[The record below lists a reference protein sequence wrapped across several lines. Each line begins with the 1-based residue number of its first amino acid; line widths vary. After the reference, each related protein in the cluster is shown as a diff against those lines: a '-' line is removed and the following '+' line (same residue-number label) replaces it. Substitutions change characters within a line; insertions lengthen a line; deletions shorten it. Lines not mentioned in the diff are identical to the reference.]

1 MNGCNPLNCSS
12 YTFVYLNSVG
22 YKDWGGET
30 RMYRVP
36 FSKTYLDFEL
46 PANMRGTYAAS
57 RPVEPLADVEKAID
71 KALADPI
78 NSPPLSEL
86 AKQGD
91 TVCIVFTDITRN
103 TPEHLLVPALLA
115 ELHAAGVRD
124 EDITLL
130 CGTGLHRPSTPQEKV
145 IKLGQSIVDRYRVLD
160 HEPFNLAGLED
171 LGITESGI
179 PLSVNSVAYQADLLI
194 ATGIVEP
201 HQYAGYSGGPKTV
214 AIGAAGEPMIAHTHG
229 PKMVDHPGT
238 RLGKIEGN
246 IFHQAVT
253 EAARRAGLD
262 FILNVVQDD
271 HKRPVAILAGTPED
285 TFEELV
291 KVAKGLYEVPIQQEY
306 DVVVAG
312 VGFPKDMNL
321 YQASRAASQLFFAP
335 TSVVRDGSVF
345 IVPAPTPEGAGQGEG
360 EQRFL
365 ETMRS
370 GIDMVSLLA
379 KLRRTGYPPGAQRA
393 FVMAK
398 VLEKNHV
405 IIVGTETP
413 EVVRQL
419 HMIPAADMDE
429 AFRIA
434 VSKIGRD
441 DLEVLVVQR
450 ALLTLLVGRT
460 G

>member
-1 MNGCNPLNCSS
+1 
-12 YTFVYLNSVG
+12 
-22 YKDWGGET
+22 
-30 RMYRVP
+30 MYRIP

-46 PANMRGTYAAS
+46 PATMRGTYAVPNPA
-57 RPVEPLADVEKAID
+57 EPLADVEKAID
-71 KALADPI
+71 KALAGPI
-78 NSPPLSEL
+78 SSPPLREL

-103 TPEHLLVPALLA
+103 APEHLLVPALLA
-115 ELHAAGVRD
+115 ELQAAGVGD

-130 CGTGLHRPSTPQEKV
+130 CATGLHRPSTPQEKV
-145 IKLGQSIVDRYRVLD
+145 IKLGQSTVDRYRVLD
-160 HEPFNLAGLED
+160 HEPFNLAELED
-171 LGITESGI
+171 LGTTESGI
-179 PLSVNSVAYQADLLI
+179 PLSVNKTAYQADLLI

-229 PKMVDHPGT
+229 PQMIDHPGT

-271 HKRPVAILAGTPED
+271 HKRPVAVLAGAPED

-291 KVAKGLYEVPIQQEY
+291 KTAKRLYEVPVEREY
-306 DVVVAG
+306 DLVVAG

-335 TSVVRDGSVF
+335 TSAVKDGSVF
-345 IVPAPTPEGAGQGEG
+345 IIPAPTPEGAGQGEG
-360 EQRFL
+360 ERRFL

-370 GIDMVSLLA
+370 GTDIGSLLA
-379 KLRRTGYPPGAQRA
+379 ELRRTGYPPGAQRA
-393 FVMAK
+393 FIMAK

-405 IIVGTETP
+405 IIVGSGTP

-419 HMIPAADMDE
+419 HMTPATDMAE

-434 VSKIGRD
+434 VSKIGRNE
-441 DLEVLVVQR
+441 LEALIVPQ
-450 ALLTLLVGRT
+450 ALLTLLIGRT

>member
-1 MNGCNPLNCSS
+1 
-12 YTFVYLNSVG
+12 
-22 YKDWGGET
+22 
-30 RMYRVP
+30 MYRIP
-36 FSKTYLDFEL
+36 FGTTYLDFEL
-46 PANMRGTYAAS
+46 PAHMRGTYAAS
-57 RPVEPLADVEKAID
+57 RPGEPLADVAKAID
-71 KALADPI
+71 KALAGPI
-78 NSPPLSEL
+78 DSPPLREL
-86 AKQGD
+86 AQQSD
-91 TVCIVFTDITRN
+91 SVCIVFTDITRS

-124 EDITLL
+124 ADITLL
-130 CGTGLHRPSTPQEKV
+130 CGTGLHRPSTPEEKV

-160 HEPFNLAGLED
+160 HEPFNLAKLED

-194 ATGIVEP
+194 STGIVEP
-201 HQYAGYSGGPKTV
+201 HQYAGYSGGPKTL

-229 PKMVDHPGT
+229 PQMVDHPGT

-246 IFHQAVT
+246 IFHQAIT

-262 FILNVVQDD
+262 FILNVVQDE
-271 HKRPVAILAGTPED
+271 HKRPVAIFAGTPED

-291 KVAKGLYEVPIQQEY
+291 KAAKRMYEVSIQQVY

-312 VGFPKDMNL
+312 VGFPKDMNI

-345 IVPAPTPEGAGQGEG
+345 IIPAPTPEGAGQGEG
-360 EQRFL
+360 EHRFL

-370 GIDMVSLLA
+370 GVDMVSLLDE
-379 KLRRTGYPPGAQRA
+379 LRRTGYPPGAQRA

-405 IIVGTETP
+405 IIVGSQTP
-413 EVVRQL
+413 DVVRQL

-434 VSKIGRD
+434 VSKIGRNE
-441 DLEVLVVQR
+441 LEVLIVPQ
-450 ALLTLLVGRT
+450 ALLTLPVARNS
-460 G
+460 

>member
-1 MNGCNPLNCSS
+1 
-12 YTFVYLNSVG
+12 
-22 YKDWGGET
+22 
-30 RMYRVP
+30 MYRIP
-36 FSKTYLDFEL
+36 FSKTFLEFKL
-46 PANMRGTYAAS
+46 PESMRGTYATS
-57 RPVEPLADVEKAID
+57 PPVEPLADVEKAIG

-78 NSPPLSEL
+78 NSPPLREL

-115 ELHAAGVRD
+115 ELHAAGVGD

-130 CGTGLHRPSTPQEKV
+130 CGTGLHRPSTVQEKV

-160 HEPFNLAGLED
+160 HEPFNQAGLED

-194 ATGIVEP
+194 STGIVEP

-214 AIGAAGEPMIAHTHG
+214 AIGVAGEPMIAHTHG
-229 PKMVDHPGT
+229 PRMVDHPGT

-246 IFHQAVT
+246 IFHQAVS
-253 EAARRAGLD
+253 EAARLAGLD

-271 HKRPVAILAGTPED
+271 HKRPVAIFAGSPED

-291 KVAKGLYEVPIQQEY
+291 KAAKGLYEVPIQQEY

-312 VGFPKDMNL
+312 VGFPKDMNI

-345 IVPAPTPEGAGQGEG
+345 IIPAPTPEGAGQGQG

-365 ETMRS
+365 KTMRS
-370 GIDMVSLLA
+370 ANDMVSLLA
-379 KLRRTGYPPGAQRA
+379 ELRRTGYPPGAQRA

-413 EVVRQL
+413 EVARQL

-434 VSKIGRD
+434 VSKIGRNE
-441 DLEVLVVQR
+441 LEVLIVPQ
-450 ALLTLLVGRT
+450 ALLTLPVGRD

>member
-1 MNGCNPLNCSS
+1 
-12 YTFVYLNSVG
+12 
-22 YKDWGGET
+22 
-30 RMYRVP
+30 MYRIP
-36 FSKTYLDFEL
+36 FSKTHLEFKL
-46 PANMRGTYAAS
+46 PEKMRGTYAAS
-57 RPVEPLADVEKAID
+57 FPVEPLADVEKAID

-78 NSPPLSEL
+78 NSPPLREL

-91 TVCIVFTDITRN
+91 TVCIVFTDITRS

-130 CGTGLHRPSTPQEKV
+130 CGTGLHRPSTVQEKV

-171 LGITESGI
+171 LGITKSGI
-179 PLSVNSVAYQADLLI
+179 PLSVNSIAYQADLLI
-194 ATGIVEP
+194 TTGIVEP
-201 HQYAGYSGGPKTV
+201 HQYAGYSGGPKTL

-229 PKMVDHPGT
+229 PRMVDHPGT
-238 RLGKIEGN
+238 RLGKTEGN
-246 IFHQAVT
+246 IFHQAVN

-271 HKRPVAILAGTPED
+271 QKRPVAIFAGSPED

-291 KVAKGLYEVPIQQEY
+291 KAAKGLYEVPIQQEY

-312 VGFPKDMNL
+312 VGFPKDMNI

-335 TSVVRDGSVF
+335 TSVVKDGSVF
-345 IVPAPTPEGAGQGEG
+345 IIPAPTPEGAGQGQG

-365 ETMRS
+365 ETMK
-370 GIDMVSLLA
+370 GAIDMVSLLA
-379 KLRRTGYPPGAQRA
+379 ELRRTGYPPGAQRA

-434 VSKIGRD
+434 VSTIGRN
-441 DLEVLVVQR
+441 DLEVLIVPQ
-450 ALLTLLVGRT
+450 ALLTLPVKRNG
-460 G
+460 

>member
-1 MNGCNPLNCSS
+1 
-12 YTFVYLNSVG
+12 
-22 YKDWGGET
+22 
-30 RMYRVP
+30 MYRIP

-46 PANMRGTYAAS
+46 PASMRGNYAAS
-57 RPVEPLADVEKAID
+57 RPAEPLADVEKAIN

-78 NSPPLSEL
+78 NSPPLREL
-86 AKQGD
+86 AKRGD

-130 CGTGLHRPSTPQEKV
+130 CGTGLHRPSTPREKV
-145 IKLGQSIVDRYRVLD
+145 IKLGQSTVDRYRVVD
-160 HEPFNLAGLED
+160 HEPFNLDGLED
-171 LGITESGI
+171 LGSTASGI
-179 PLSVNSVAYQADLLI
+179 PLSVNRVAYQADLLI

-201 HQYAGYSGGPKTV
+201 HQYAGYSGGPKTL

-229 PKMVDHPGT
+229 PQMVDHPGT
-238 RLGKIEGN
+238 RLGKIAGN
-246 IFHQAVT
+246 IFHQAVS

-262 FILNVVQDD
+262 FILNVVQNDQ
-271 HKRPVAILAGTPED
+271 KRPVAIFAGSPED

-291 KVAKGLYEVPIQQEY
+291 KAAKGLYEVPIQREY

-335 TSVVRDGSVF
+335 TSVVKDGSVF
-345 IVPAPTPEGAGQGEG
+345 IIPAPTPEGAGQGQG

-365 ETMRS
+365 ETLTS
-370 GIDMVSLLA
+370 ATDMVSLLTE
-379 KLRRTGYPPGAQRA
+379 LRRTGYPPGAQRA

-398 VLEKNHV
+398 VLQKNHV

-434 VSKIGRD
+434 VSKIGRN
-441 DLEVLVVQR
+441 DLEVLIVPQ
-450 ALLTLLVGRT
+450 ALLALPVKRIG
-460 G
+460 

>member
-1 MNGCNPLNCSS
+1 
-12 YTFVYLNSVG
+12 
-22 YKDWGGET
+22 
-30 RMYRVP
+30 MYRIP
-36 FSKTYLDFEL
+36 FSKSYLDFEL
-46 PANMRGTYAAS
+46 PAHMRGTYAAS
-57 RPVEPLADVEKAID
+57 RPVEPLADVEKAIE
-71 KALADPI
+71 KTLADPI
-78 NSPPLSEL
+78 NSPPLREL

-91 TVCIVFTDITRN
+91 TACIVFTDITRN

-115 ELHAAGVRD
+115 ELHVAGVRD

-160 HEPFNLAGLED
+160 HEPFNLTGLEN

-179 PLSVNSVAYQADLLI
+179 PLSVNRVAYQADLLI
-194 ATGIVEP
+194 STGIVEP
-201 HQYAGYSGGPKTV
+201 HQYAGYSGGPKTL
-214 AIGAAGEPMIAHTHG
+214 AIGAAGEAMIAHTHG
-229 PKMVDHPGT
+229 PQMVDHPGT

-246 IFHQAVT
+246 IFHQAIT

-262 FILNVVQDD
+262 FILNVVQDE
-271 HKRPVAILAGTPED
+271 HKRPVAIFAGTPEG

-291 KVAKGLYEVPIQQEY
+291 KAAKRLYEVPIQQVY

-312 VGFPKDMNL
+312 VGFPKDMNI

-335 TSVVRDGSVF
+335 TSVVKDGSVF
-345 IVPAPTPEGAGQGEG
+345 IIPAPTPEGAGQGEG
-360 EQRFL
+360 EHRFL

-370 GIDMVSLLA
+370 GVDMVSLMA
-379 KLRRTGYPPGAQRA
+379 ELRRTGYPPGAQRA

-405 IIVGTETP
+405 ILVGTETP
-413 EVVRQL
+413 DVVRQL
-419 HMIPAADMDE
+419 HMVPAADMDE

-434 VSKIGRD
+434 VSKIGRNV
-441 DLEVLVVQR
+441 LEVLIVPQ
-450 ALLTLLVGRT
+450 ALLTLPVARIG
-460 G
+460 

>member
-1 MNGCNPLNCSS
+1 
-12 YTFVYLNSVG
+12 
-22 YKDWGGET
+22 
-30 RMYRVP
+30 
-36 FSKTYLDFEL
+36 
-46 PANMRGTYAAS
+46 MRGTYAAS
-57 RPVEPLADVEKAID
+57 QPVEPIAEVEKAID

-78 NSPPLSEL
+78 NSPPVREL
-86 AKQGD
+86 AKRGD

-130 CGTGLHRPSTPQEKV
+130 CGTGLHRPSTVQEKV
-145 IKLGQSIVDRYRVLD
+145 IKLGQSIVDRYRVVD

-171 LGITESGI
+171 LGTTESGI
-179 PLSVNSVAYQADLLI
+179 PLSVNRVAYQADLLI

-229 PKMVDHPGT
+229 PQMVDHPGT

-246 IFHQAVT
+246 IFHQAVR

-271 HKRPVAILAGTPED
+271 QKRPVAILAGRQED
-285 TFEELV
+285 TFGELV
-291 KVAKGLYEVPIQQEY
+291 RAARKLYEVPIQREY

-312 VGFPKDMNL
+312 VGFPKDMNI

-335 TSVVRDGSVF
+335 TSVVKDGSVF
-345 IVPAPTPEGAGQGEG
+345 IVPAPTPEGAGKGQG

-365 ETMRS
+365 ETMT
-370 GIDMVSLLA
+370 GATDMVSLLTE
-379 KLRRTGYPPGAQRA
+379 LRRTGYPPGAQRA

-398 VLEKNHV
+398 VLEKNNV
-405 IIVGTETP
+405 IVVGTETP

-419 HMIPAADMDE
+419 HMIPAADINE

-434 VSKIGRD
+434 VSKIGRN
-441 DLEVLVVQR
+441 DLEVLIVPQ
-450 ALLTLLVGRT
+450 ALLTLPVKRIG
-460 G
+460 

>member
-1 MNGCNPLNCSS
+1 
-12 YTFVYLNSVG
+12 
-22 YKDWGGET
+22 
-30 RMYRVP
+30 MYRVP

-78 NSPPLSEL
+78 NSPPLREL

-103 TPEHLLVPALLA
+103 TPEHLLVPAILA
-115 ELHAAGVRD
+115 ELNAAGVRD

-179 PLSVNSVAYQADLLI
+179 PLSVNSVAYHADLLI

-229 PKMVDHPGT
+229 PQMVDHPGT

-271 HKRPVAILAGTPED
+271 HKRPVAVLAGRPED
-285 TFEELV
+285 TFQELV
-291 KVAKGLYEVPIQQEY
+291 KAAKGLYEVPVQQEY

-335 TSVVRDGSVF
+335 ASVVRGGSVF

-360 EQRFL
+360 ERRFL

-370 GIDMVSLLA
+370 GSDMPSLLA
-379 KLRRTGYPPGAQRA
+379 ELRRTGYPPGAQRA

-405 IIVGTETP
+405 IIVGTVTP

-441 DLEVLVVQR
+441 DLEVLIVQR

>member
-1 MNGCNPLNCSS
+1 
-12 YTFVYLNSVG
+12 
-22 YKDWGGET
+22 
-30 RMYRVP
+30 MYRIP
-36 FSKTYLDFEL
+36 FSKTYLEFEL
-46 PANMRGTYAAS
+46 PETMRGTYAAS
-57 RPVEPLADVEKAID
+57 QPVEPIADVEKAID

-78 NSPPLSEL
+78 NSPPVREL

-130 CGTGLHRPSTPQEKV
+130 CGTGLHRPSTVQEKV
-145 IKLGQSIVDRYRVLD
+145 IKLGQSIVDRYRVVD

-171 LGITESGI
+171 LGSTESGI
-179 PLSVNSVAYQADLLI
+179 PLSVSRVAYQADLLI

-229 PKMVDHPGT
+229 PQMVDHPGT

-246 IFHQAVT
+246 IFHQAVR

-271 HKRPVAILAGTPED
+271 QKRPVAILAGRQED
-285 TFEELV
+285 TFGELV
-291 KVAKGLYEVPIQQEY
+291 RAARKLYEVPIQREY

-312 VGFPKDMNL
+312 VGFPKDMNI

-335 TSVVRDGSVF
+335 TSVVKDGSVF
-345 IVPAPTPEGAGQGEG
+345 IVPAPTPEGAGKGQG

-365 ETMRS
+365 ETMT
-370 GIDMVSLLA
+370 GATDMVSLLTE
-379 KLRRTGYPPGAQRA
+379 LRRTGYPPGAQRA

-398 VLEKNHV
+398 VLEKNNV
-405 IIVGTETP
+405 IVVGTETP

-434 VSKIGRD
+434 VSKIGRN
-441 DLEVLVVQR
+441 DLEVLIVPQ
-450 ALLTLLVGRT
+450 ALLTLPVKRIG
-460 G
+460 

>member
-1 MNGCNPLNCSS
+1 
-12 YTFVYLNSVG
+12 
-22 YKDWGGET
+22 
-30 RMYRVP
+30 MYRIP
-36 FSKTYLDFEL
+36 FSKTFLEFEL
-46 PANMRGTYAAS
+46 PENMRGTYAAS
-57 RPVEPLADVEKAID
+57 RPVEPLAYVEKAIA
-71 KALADPI
+71 KALANPI
-78 NSPPLSEL
+78 NSPPVREL
-86 AKQGD
+86 AKRGD

-103 TPEHLLVPALLA
+103 TPEHLLIPALLA

-160 HEPFNLAGLED
+160 HDPFNLAGLED
-171 LGITESGI
+171 LGSTESGI

-229 PKMVDHPGT
+229 PEMVDHPGT
-238 RLGKIEGN
+238 RLGTIEDN

-271 HKRPVAILAGTPED
+271 QKRPVAIFAGSFED

-291 KVAKGLYEVPIQQEY
+291 KAAKKLYEVPIRQEY

-335 TSVVRDGSVF
+335 TSVVKGGSVF
-345 IVPAPTPEGAGQGEG
+345 IIPAPTPEGVGQGKG
-360 EQRFL
+360 ERRFL
-365 ETMRS
+365 ENMK
-370 GIDMVSLLA
+370 GAIDMVSLLA
-379 KLRRTGYPPGAQRA
+379 ELRRTGYPPGAQRA

-398 VLEKNHV
+398 VLEKNYV
-405 IIVGTETP
+405 IVVGTETP
-413 EVVRQL
+413 EVVLQL

-429 AFRIA
+429 AFQIA
-434 VSKIGRD
+434 VSKIGRNE
-441 DLEVLVVQR
+441 LEVLIVPQ
-450 ALLTLLVGRT
+450 ALLTLPVKRIS
-460 G
+460 

>member
-1 MNGCNPLNCSS
+1 
-12 YTFVYLNSVG
+12 
-22 YKDWGGET
+22 
-30 RMYRVP
+30 MYRIP
-36 FSKTYLDFEL
+36 FSKTYLEFEL
-46 PANMRGTYAAS
+46 PETMRGTYAAS
-57 RPVEPLADVEKAID
+57 QPVEPIAEVEKAID

-78 NSPPLSEL
+78 NSPPVREL
-86 AKQGD
+86 AKRGD

-130 CGTGLHRPSTPQEKV
+130 CGTGLHRPSTVQEKV
-145 IKLGQSIVDRYRVLD
+145 IKLGQSIVDRYRVVD

-171 LGITESGI
+171 LGSTESGI
-179 PLSVNSVAYQADLLI
+179 PLSVSRVAYQADLLI

-229 PKMVDHPGT
+229 PQMVDHPGT

-246 IFHQAVT
+246 IFHQAVR

-271 HKRPVAILAGTPED
+271 QKRPVAILAGRQED
-285 TFEELV
+285 TFGELV
-291 KVAKGLYEVPIQQEY
+291 RAARKLYEVPIQREY

-312 VGFPKDMNL
+312 VGFPKDMNI

-335 TSVVRDGSVF
+335 TSVVKDGSVF
-345 IVPAPTPEGAGQGEG
+345 IVPAPTPEGAGKGQG

-365 ETMRS
+365 ETMT
-370 GIDMVSLLA
+370 GATDMVSLLTE
-379 KLRRTGYPPGAQRA
+379 LRRTGYPPGAQRA

-398 VLEKNHV
+398 VLEKNNV
-405 IIVGTETP
+405 IVVGTETP

-419 HMIPAADMDE
+419 HMIPAADINE

-434 VSKIGRD
+434 VSKIGRN
-441 DLEVLVVQR
+441 DLEVLIVPQ
-450 ALLTLLVGRT
+450 ALLTLPVKRIG
-460 G
+460 

>member
-1 MNGCNPLNCSS
+1 
-12 YTFVYLNSVG
+12 
-22 YKDWGGET
+22 
-30 RMYRVP
+30 MYRIP
-36 FSKTYLDFEL
+36 FSKKYLEFEL
-46 PANMRGTYAAS
+46 PENMRGTYAAS
-57 RPVEPLADVEKAID
+57 RPVEPLADVEKAIA
-71 KALADPI
+71 KALANPI
-78 NSPPLSEL
+78 NSPPVREL
-86 AKQGD
+86 AKRGD

-160 HEPFNLAGLED
+160 HDPFNLAGLED
-171 LGITESGI
+171 LGSTESGI

-229 PKMVDHPGT
+229 PEMVDHPGT
-238 RLGKIEGN
+238 RLGTIEDN

-271 HKRPVAILAGTPED
+271 QKRPVAIFAGSFED

-291 KVAKGLYEVPIQQEY
+291 KAAKKLYEVPIRQEY

-335 TSVVRDGSVF
+335 TSVVKDGSVF
-345 IVPAPTPEGAGQGEG
+345 IIPAPTPEGVGQGKG
-360 EQRFL
+360 ERRFL
-365 ETMRS
+365 ENMK
-370 GIDMVSLLA
+370 GAIDMVSLLA
-379 KLRRTGYPPGAQRA
+379 ELRRTGYPPGAQRA

-398 VLEKNHV
+398 VLEKNYV
-405 IIVGTETP
+405 IVVGTETP
-413 EVVRQL
+413 EVVLQL

-429 AFRIA
+429 AFQIA
-434 VSKIGRD
+434 VSKIGRNE
-441 DLEVLVVQR
+441 LEVLIVPQ
-450 ALLTLLVGRT
+450 ALLTLPVKRIS
-460 G
+460 

>member
-1 MNGCNPLNCSS
+1 
-12 YTFVYLNSVG
+12 
-22 YKDWGGET
+22 
-30 RMYRVP
+30 MYRIP

-46 PANMRGTYAAS
+46 PANMRGTYSAS

-78 NSPPLSEL
+78 NSPPLREL

-103 TPEHLLVPALLA
+103 TPEHLLVPAILA
-115 ELHAAGVRD
+115 ELNAAGVRD

-179 PLSVNSVAYQADLLI
+179 PLSVNKVAYQADLLI

-229 PKMVDHPGT
+229 PQMVDHPGT

-271 HKRPVAILAGTPED
+271 HKRPVAVLAGRPED
-285 TFEELV
+285 TFQELV
-291 KVAKGLYEVPIQQEY
+291 KAAKGLYEVPVQQEY

-321 YQASRAASQLFFAP
+321 YPASRAASQLFFAP
-335 TSVVRDGSVF
+335 ASVVRGGSVF

-360 EQRFL
+360 ERRFL

-370 GIDMVSLLA
+370 GSDMLSLLA
-379 KLRRTGYPPGAQRA
+379 ELRRTGYPPGAQRA

-441 DLEVLVVQR
+441 DLEVLIVQR

>member
-1 MNGCNPLNCSS
+1 
-12 YTFVYLNSVG
+12 
-22 YKDWGGET
+22 
-30 RMYRVP
+30 MYRIP
-36 FSKTYLDFEL
+36 FSKTFLEFKL
-46 PANMRGTYAAS
+46 PESMRGTYATS
-57 RPVEPLADVEKAID
+57 PPVEPLADVEKAIG

-78 NSPPLSEL
+78 NSPPLREL

-115 ELHAAGVRD
+115 ELHAAGVGD

-130 CGTGLHRPSTPQEKV
+130 CGTGLHRPSTVQEKV

-160 HEPFNLAGLED
+160 HEPFNQAGLED

-194 ATGIVEP
+194 STGIVEP

-214 AIGAAGEPMIAHTHG
+214 AIGVAGEPMIAHTHG
-229 PKMVDHPGT
+229 PRMVDHPGT

-253 EAARRAGLD
+253 EAARLAGLD

-271 HKRPVAILAGTPED
+271 HKRPVAIFAGSPED

-291 KVAKGLYEVPIQQEY
+291 KAAKGLYEVPIQQEY

-312 VGFPKDMNL
+312 VGFPKDMNI

-345 IVPAPTPEGAGQGEG
+345 IIPAPTQEGTGQGQG

-365 ETMRS
+365 KTMRS
-370 GIDMVSLLA
+370 ANDMVSLLA
-379 KLRRTGYPPGAQRA
+379 ELRRTGYPPGAQRA

-434 VSKIGRD
+434 VSKIGRNE
-441 DLEVLVVQR
+441 LEVLIVPQ
-450 ALLTLLVGRT
+450 ALLTLPVGRD

>member
-1 MNGCNPLNCSS
+1 
-12 YTFVYLNSVG
+12 
-22 YKDWGGET
+22 
-30 RMYRVP
+30 MYRIP
-36 FSKTYLDFEL
+36 FSKTYLNFEL

-57 RPVEPLADVEKAID
+57 RPVEPLADAEKAID

-78 NSPPLSEL
+78 NSPPLREL

-124 EDITLL
+124 ENITLL
-130 CGTGLHRPSTPQEKV
+130 CGIGLHRPSTPQEKI
-145 IKLGQSIVDRYRVLD
+145 IKLGQSIVERYRVLD

-194 ATGIVEP
+194 TTGIVEP
-201 HQYAGYSGGPKTV
+201 HQYAGYSGGPKTL

-229 PKMVDHPGT
+229 PQMVDHPGT

-246 IFHQAVT
+246 IFHQAIT

-262 FILNVVQDD
+262 FILNVVQDNR
-271 HKRPVAILAGTPED
+271 KRPVAILAGSPED
-285 TFEELV
+285 AFKELV
-291 KVAKGLYEVPIQQEY
+291 KAAKKLYEIPIQQEY

-312 VGFPKDMNL
+312 VGLPKDMNL

-345 IVPAPTPEGAGQGEG
+345 IVPASTPEGAGQGEG
-360 EQRFL
+360 ERRFL

-379 KLRRTGYPPGAQRA
+379 ELRRTGYQPGAQRA
-393 FVMAK
+393 FIMAK

-419 HMIPAADMDE
+419 HMIPAVDMDE
-429 AFRIA
+429 AFQIA
-434 VSKIGRD
+434 VSKIGRNE
-441 DLEVLVVQR
+441 LEVLIVPQ
-450 ALLTLLVGRT
+450 ALLTLPAGRN

>member
-1 MNGCNPLNCSS
+1 
-12 YTFVYLNSVG
+12 
-22 YKDWGGET
+22 
-30 RMYRVP
+30 MYRIP
-36 FSKTYLDFEL
+36 FSKTYLEFEL
-46 PANMRGTYAAS
+46 PETMRGTYAAS
-57 RPVEPLADVEKAID
+57 QPVEPIAEVEKAID

-78 NSPPLSEL
+78 NSPPVREL
-86 AKQGD
+86 AKRGD

-130 CGTGLHRPSTPQEKV
+130 CGTGLHRPSTVQEKV
-145 IKLGQSIVDRYRVLD
+145 IKLGQSIVDRYRVVD

-171 LGITESGI
+171 LGTTESGI
-179 PLSVNSVAYQADLLI
+179 PLSVNRVAYQADLLI

-229 PKMVDHPGT
+229 PQMVDHPGT

-246 IFHQAVT
+246 IFHQAVR

-271 HKRPVAILAGTPED
+271 QKRPVAILAGRQKD
-285 TFEELV
+285 TFKELV
-291 KVAKGLYEVPIQQEY
+291 RAARKLYEVPIQREY

-312 VGFPKDMNL
+312 VGFPKDMNI

-335 TSVVRDGSVF
+335 TSVVKDGSVF
-345 IVPAPTPEGAGQGEG
+345 IVPAPTPEGAGKGQG

-365 ETMRS
+365 ETMT
-370 GIDMVSLLA
+370 GATDMVSLLTE
-379 KLRRTGYPPGAQRA
+379 LRRTGYPPGAQRA

-398 VLEKNHV
+398 VLEKNNV
-405 IIVGTETP
+405 IVVGTETP

-419 HMIPAADMDE
+419 HMIPAADINE

-434 VSKIGRD
+434 VSKIGRN
-441 DLEVLVVQR
+441 DLEVLIVPQ
-450 ALLTLLVGRT
+450 ALLTLPVKRIG
-460 G
+460 

>member
-1 MNGCNPLNCSS
+1 
-12 YTFVYLNSVG
+12 
-22 YKDWGGET
+22 
-30 RMYRVP
+30 MYRIP
-36 FSKTYLDFEL
+36 FSKTYLEFEL
-46 PANMRGTYAAS
+46 PETMRGTYAAS
-57 RPVEPLADVEKAID
+57 QPVEPIADVEKAID

-78 NSPPLSEL
+78 NSPPVREL

-130 CGTGLHRPSTPQEKV
+130 CGTGLHRPSTVQEKV
-145 IKLGQSIVDRYRVLD
+145 IKLGQSIVDRYRVVD

-171 LGITESGI
+171 LGTTESGI
-179 PLSVNSVAYQADLLI
+179 PLSVNRVAYQADLLI

-229 PKMVDHPGT
+229 PQMVDHPGT

-246 IFHQAVT
+246 IFHQAVR

-271 HKRPVAILAGTPED
+271 QKRPVAILAGRQKD
-285 TFEELV
+285 TFKELV
-291 KVAKGLYEVPIQQEY
+291 RAARKLYEVPIQREY

-312 VGFPKDMNL
+312 VGFPKDMNI

-335 TSVVRDGSVF
+335 TSVVKDGSVF
-345 IVPAPTPEGAGQGEG
+345 IVPAPTPEGAGKGQG

-365 ETMRS
+365 ETMT
-370 GIDMVSLLA
+370 GATDMVSLLTE
-379 KLRRTGYPPGAQRA
+379 LRRTGYPPGAQRA

-398 VLEKNHV
+398 VLEKNNV
-405 IIVGTETP
+405 IVVGTETP

-419 HMIPAADMDE
+419 HMIPAADINE

-434 VSKIGRD
+434 VSKIGRN
-441 DLEVLVVQR
+441 DLEVLIVPQ
-450 ALLTLLVGRT
+450 ALLTLPVKRIG
-460 G
+460 

>member
-1 MNGCNPLNCSS
+1 
-12 YTFVYLNSVG
+12 
-22 YKDWGGET
+22 
-30 RMYRVP
+30 MYRIP
-36 FSKTYLDFEL
+36 FSKTYLEFEL
-46 PANMRGTYAAS
+46 PETMRGTYAAS
-57 RPVEPLADVEKAID
+57 QPVEPIAEVEKAID

-78 NSPPLSEL
+78 NSPPVREL

-130 CGTGLHRPSTPQEKV
+130 CGTGLHRPSTVQEKV
-145 IKLGQSIVDRYRVLD
+145 IKLGQSIVDRYRVVD

-171 LGITESGI
+171 LGSTESGI
-179 PLSVNSVAYQADLLI
+179 PLSVSRVAYQADLLI

-229 PKMVDHPGT
+229 PQMVDHPGT

-246 IFHQAVT
+246 IFHQAVR

-271 HKRPVAILAGTPED
+271 QKRPVAILAGRQED
-285 TFEELV
+285 TFGELV
-291 KVAKGLYEVPIQQEY
+291 RAARKLYEVPIQREY

-312 VGFPKDMNL
+312 VGFPKDMNI

-335 TSVVRDGSVF
+335 TSVVKDGSVF
-345 IVPAPTPEGAGQGEG
+345 IVPAPTPEGAGKGQG

-365 ETMRS
+365 ETMT
-370 GIDMVSLLA
+370 GATDMVSLLTE
-379 KLRRTGYPPGAQRA
+379 LRRTGYPPGAQRA

-398 VLEKNHV
+398 VLEKNNV
-405 IIVGTETP
+405 IVVGTETP

-419 HMIPAADMDE
+419 HMIPAADINE

-434 VSKIGRD
+434 VSKIGRN
-441 DLEVLVVQR
+441 DLEVLIVPQ
-450 ALLTLLVGRT
+450 ALLTLPVKRIG
-460 G
+460 

>member
-1 MNGCNPLNCSS
+1 
-12 YTFVYLNSVG
+12 
-22 YKDWGGET
+22 
-30 RMYRVP
+30 MYRIP
-36 FSKTYLDFEL
+36 FSKTHLDFEL
-46 PANMRGTYAAS
+46 PENMRGTYAAS
-57 RPVEPLADVEKAID
+57 RPVEPVADVEKAIE

-78 NSPPLSEL
+78 NSPPLRAL
-86 AKQGD
+86 ARQGD
-91 TVCIVFTDITRN
+91 TACIVFTDITRN

-115 ELHAAGVRD
+115 ELDAAGVRH

-145 IKLGQSIVDRYRVLD
+145 IKLGQLIVDRYRVLD

-194 ATGIVEP
+194 STGIVEP
-201 HQYAGYSGGPKTV
+201 HQYAGYSGGPKTL

-229 PKMVDHPGT
+229 PQMVDHPGT

-246 IFHQAVT
+246 IFHQAIT
-253 EAARRAGLD
+253 EAARRASLD
-262 FILNVVQDD
+262 FILNVVQDE
-271 HKRPVAILAGTPED
+271 HKRPVAIFAGTPED

-291 KVAKGLYEVPIQQEY
+291 KAAKRLYEVPIQQVY

-312 VGFPKDMNL
+312 VGFPKDMNI

-335 TSVVRDGSVF
+335 TSVVKNGSVF
-345 IVPAPTPEGAGQGEG
+345 IIPAPTPEGAGQGEG
-360 EQRFL
+360 EHRFL
-365 ETMRS
+365 ETMQS
-370 GIDMVSLLA
+370 GADMVSLLDE
-379 KLRRTGYPPGAQRA
+379 LRRTGYPPGAQRA

-405 IIVGTETP
+405 ILVGSETP
-413 EVVRQL
+413 DVVRQL

-434 VSKIGRD
+434 VSKIGRNE
-441 DLEVLVVQR
+441 LEVLIVPQ
-450 ALLTLLVGRT
+450 ALLTLPVARNS
-460 G
+460 

>member
-1 MNGCNPLNCSS
+1 
-12 YTFVYLNSVG
+12 
-22 YKDWGGET
+22 
-30 RMYRVP
+30 MYRVP

-57 RPVEPLADVEKAID
+57 RPMEPLADVEKAID
-71 KALADPI
+71 KALAAPI

-91 TVCIVFTDITRN
+91 IVCIVFTDITRN

-115 ELHAAGVRD
+115 ELNAAGVRD

-145 IKLGQSIVDRYRVLD
+145 IKLGQSIVGRYRVLD
-160 HEPFNLAGLED
+160 HDPFNLAGLED

-214 AIGAAGEPMIAHTHG
+214 AIGAAGESMIAHTHG
-229 PKMVDHPGT
+229 PQMVDHPGT

-271 HKRPVAILAGTPED
+271 HKRPVVILAGRPED
-285 TFEELV
+285 TFEGLV
-291 KVAKGLYEVPIQQEY
+291 KAAKG
-306 DVVVAG
+306 
-312 VGFPKDMNL
+312 

-335 TSVVRDGSVF
+335 ASVVKDGSVF
-345 IVPAPTPEGAGQGEG
+345 IVPAPTPEGAGQGDG
-360 EQRFL
+360 ERRFL

-370 GIDMVSLLA
+370 GNDMLSLLA
-379 KLRRTGYPPGAQRA
+379 ELRRTGYPPGAQRA

-441 DLEVLVVQR
+441 DLEVLIVQR

>member
-1 MNGCNPLNCSS
+1 
-12 YTFVYLNSVG
+12 
-22 YKDWGGET
+22 
-30 RMYRVP
+30 MYRIP
-36 FSKTYLDFEL
+36 FSKTYLEFEL
-46 PANMRGTYAAS
+46 PETMRGTYAAS
-57 RPVEPLADVEKAID
+57 QPVEPIFDLEKAID
-71 KALADPI
+71 KALAEPI
-78 NSPPLSEL
+78 NSPPVREL
-86 AKQGD
+86 VKRGD

-115 ELHAAGVRD
+115 ELHAAGVDD

-229 PKMVDHPGT
+229 PQMVDHPGT
-238 RLGKIEGN
+238 RLGTIEGN

-253 EAARRAGLD
+253 EAARRVGLD

-271 HKRPVAILAGTPED
+271 QKRPVAIFAGSPKD

-291 KVAKGLYEVPIQQEY
+291 KAAKELYEVPIQQEF

-345 IVPAPTPEGAGQGEG
+345 IVPASTPEGAGQGQG

-365 ETMRS
+365 ETMK
-370 GIDMVSLLA
+370 GAVDMVSLLA
-379 KLRRTGYPPGAQRA
+379 ELRRTGYPPGAQRA

-405 IIVGTETP
+405 IVVGTETP
-413 EVVRQL
+413 DVVRQL

-434 VSKIGRD
+434 VSKIGRNE
-441 DLEVLVVQR
+441 LEVLIVPQ
-450 ALLTLLVGRT
+450 ALLTLPVKRNV
-460 G
+460 

>member
-1 MNGCNPLNCSS
+1 
-12 YTFVYLNSVG
+12 
-22 YKDWGGET
+22 
-30 RMYRVP
+30 
-36 FSKTYLDFEL
+36 
-46 PANMRGTYAAS
+46 MRGTYAAS
-57 RPVEPLADVEKAID
+57 RPVKPIADVEKAID

-78 NSPPLSEL
+78 NSQPLSKL
-86 AKQGD
+86 ARQGD
-91 TVCIVFTDITRN
+91 SVCIVFTDITRN

-130 CGTGLHRPSTPQEKV
+130 CGTGLHRPSTGQEKV
-145 IKLGQSIVDRYRVLD
+145 IKLGQSIVDRYQVLD
-160 HEPFNLAGLED
+160 HEPFNLAGLRD

-194 ATGIVEP
+194 TTGIVEP
-201 HQYAGYSGGPKTV
+201 HQYAGYSGGPKTL
-214 AIGAAGEPMIAHTHG
+214 AIGAAGEPAIAHTHG
-229 PKMVDHPGT
+229 PQMVDHPGT

-262 FILNVVQDD
+262 FILNVVQDA
-271 HKRPVAILAGTPED
+271 HKRPMAIFAGSPED

-291 KVAKGLYEVPIQQEY
+291 KAAKGLYEVPIQQEY

-335 TSVVRDGSVF
+335 TSIVRDGSVF
-345 IVPAPTPEGAGQGEG
+345 IIPAPTPEGAGHGEG
-360 EQRFL
+360 ERRFL

-379 KLRRTGYPPGAQRA
+379 ELRRTGYPPGAQRA

-405 IIVGTETP
+405 IIVGSETP

-434 VSKIGRD
+434 VSEIGRKE
-441 DLEVLVVQR
+441 LEVLIVPQ
-450 ALLTLLVGRT
+450 ALLTLPVKGN

>member
-1 MNGCNPLNCSS
+1 
-12 YTFVYLNSVG
+12 
-22 YKDWGGET
+22 
-30 RMYRVP
+30 
-36 FSKTYLDFEL
+36 
-46 PANMRGTYAAS
+46 MRGTYAAS
-57 RPVEPLADVEKAID
+57 QPVEPIAEVEKAID

-78 NSPPLSEL
+78 NSPPVREL
-86 AKQGD
+86 AKRGD

-130 CGTGLHRPSTPQEKV
+130 CGTGLHRPSTVQEKV
-145 IKLGQSIVDRYRVLD
+145 IKLGQSIVDRYRVVD

-171 LGITESGI
+171 LGTTESGI
-179 PLSVNSVAYQADLLI
+179 PLSVNRVAYQADLLI

-229 PKMVDHPGT
+229 PQMVDHPGT

-246 IFHQAVT
+246 IFHQAVR

-271 HKRPVAILAGTPED
+271 QKRPVAILAGRQKD
-285 TFEELV
+285 TFKELV
-291 KVAKGLYEVPIQQEY
+291 RAARKLYEVPIQREY

-312 VGFPKDMNL
+312 VGFPKDMNI

-335 TSVVRDGSVF
+335 TSVVKDGSVF
-345 IVPAPTPEGAGQGEG
+345 IVPAPTPEGAGKGQG

-365 ETMRS
+365 ETMT
-370 GIDMVSLLA
+370 GATDMVSLLTE
-379 KLRRTGYPPGAQRA
+379 LRRTGYPPGAQRA

-398 VLEKNHV
+398 VLEKNNV
-405 IIVGTETP
+405 IVVGTETP

-419 HMIPAADMDE
+419 HMIPAADINE

-434 VSKIGRD
+434 VSKIGRN
-441 DLEVLVVQR
+441 DLEVLIVPQ
-450 ALLTLLVGRT
+450 ALLTLPVKRIG
-460 G
+460 

>member
-1 MNGCNPLNCSS
+1 
-12 YTFVYLNSVG
+12 
-22 YKDWGGET
+22 
-30 RMYRVP
+30 MYRIP

-46 PANMRGTYAAS
+46 PANMRGTYSAS

-78 NSPPLSEL
+78 NSPPLREL

-103 TPEHLLVPALLA
+103 TPEHLLVPAILA
-115 ELHAAGVRD
+115 ELNAAGVRD

-179 PLSVNSVAYQADLLI
+179 PLSVNSVVYHADLLI
-194 ATGIVEP
+194 TTGIVEP

-229 PKMVDHPGT
+229 PQMVDHPGT
-238 RLGKIEGN
+238 RLGRIEGN

-271 HKRPVAILAGTPED
+271 HKRPVAVLAGRPED
-285 TFEELV
+285 TFQELV
-291 KVAKGLYEVPIQQEY
+291 KAAKGLYEVPIQQEY

-335 TSVVRDGSVF
+335 ASVVKDGSVF
-345 IVPAPTPEGAGQGEG
+345 IVPAPTPKGAGQGEG
-360 EQRFL
+360 ERRFL

-370 GIDMVSLLA
+370 GNDMPSLLA
-379 KLRRTGYPPGAQRA
+379 ELRRTGYPPGAQRA

-405 IIVGTETP
+405 IIVGTVTP

-441 DLEVLVVQR
+441 DLEVLIVQR

>member
-1 MNGCNPLNCSS
+1 
-12 YTFVYLNSVG
+12 
-22 YKDWGGET
+22 
-30 RMYRVP
+30 MYRIP

-46 PANMRGTYAAS
+46 PETMRGTYAAS
-57 RPVEPLADVEKAID
+57 SPVEPLADVEKAID

-78 NSPPLSEL
+78 SSPPLREL

-103 TPEHLLVPALLA
+103 APEHLLVPALLA
-115 ELHAAGVRD
+115 ELQAAGVGV

-160 HEPFNLAGLED
+160 HEPFNLAGLKD
-171 LGITESGI
+171 LGTTESGI
-179 PLSVNSVAYQADLLI
+179 PLSVNSVAYQSDLLI

-229 PKMVDHPGT
+229 PEMVDHPGT

-246 IFHQAVT
+246 IFHRAVT

-262 FILNVVQDD
+262 FIVNVVQDED
-271 HKRPVAILAGTPED
+271 KQPVAILAGRPED

-291 KVAKGLYEVPIQQEY
+291 KAAKGVYEVPVQDEY

-335 TSVVRDGSVF
+335 TSIVRDGSVF
-345 IVPAPTPEGAGQGEG
+345 IIPAPTPEGAGQGEG

-365 ETMRS
+365 QTMRS
-370 GIDMVSLLA
+370 GKDMASLLT

-405 IIVGTETP
+405 IIVGSETP

-434 VSKIGRD
+434 VSKIGRSS
-441 DLEVLVVQR
+441 LEVLIVPQ